1 MLTATGM
8 GCHSLSNKI
17 NTQVIRGDETV
28 AIAED
33 SAKATRAPQPSRW
46 RVPRLRA
53 GTLTLIVC
61 MAVIAWFV
69 LVPLSALLY
78 TAFAEDTPYGP
89 GAFTFE
95 NFVTAYTSRHLYLL
109 FWNSLVFA
117 VGTSIVTFILGLFV
131 AWVVE
136 RTDAPGKELWHS
148 LALMSFAIPGLLT
161 TMAWMLTLSPNIGWV
176 NAIIKDTLGP
186 QWVVNIY
193 SMGGMIWALSSHY
206 FPLAYLLLA
215 PAMRSLDLRME
226 EAASMSGAHSW
237 QTLFRVTLPLMR
249 PAILSTVLL
258 LFIRGMESYEVP
270 RLIGNPARIEV
281 FTTDIQR
288 AITGSTVQFGLASA
302 LSITLLVICMLAV
315 WLYSHATRNA
325 EAYATITGKGYK
337 PVAMALGPWR
347 WPVTLAIALMY
358 IATLGLPLLTL
369 VWQSLFKS
377 VAIPFMA
384 TTEPVSLHN
393 YEFILTYPIFLHA
406 VKTSILLGAMAASI
420 VVALTFVSAWIA
432 HRGGSTHG
440 WKLDALASSPIAV
453 PGVIVGASV
462 LFAYLMMP
470 WIPIYNTIWILL
482 VAYVTIY
489 LPYGMRFAT
498 SGIAQIHKELE
509 EAASVSGARPAQ
521 TFVRVLLPLLAPVMV
536 SAWLYIFVLAVR
548 ELGSSVFLIGPGT
561 HVLGTIALTMWEEGG
576 SYGAIS
582 ALGVIQ
588 ILPLLL
594 IVALLRWIEKRAVT
608 RYSEAAPET
617 DDETKP
623 INAPGRL

>member
-1 MLTATGM
+1 M
-8 GCHSLSNKI
+8 
-17 NTQVIRGDETV
+17 
-28 AIAED
+28 AIANG
-33 SAKATRAPQPSRW
+33 SIGAGPPAPQRAKGRWAPQPSS
-46 RVPRLRA
+46 LA
-53 GTLTLIVC
+53 LAVC
-61 MAVIAWFV
+61 AAIIAWFV
-69 LVPLSALLY
+69 LVPISALLY

-89 GAFTFE
+89 GGFTLE
-95 NFVTAYTSRHLYLL
+95 NFITAYSDPHLYRL

-117 VGTSIVTFILGLFV
+117 TGTSIATFALGLLV

-136 RTDAPGKELWHS
+136 RTDAPGRELWHS
-148 LALMSFAIPGLLT
+148 LALMSFAVPGLLT

-186 QWVVNIY
+186 AWVVNIY

-215 PAMRSLDLRME
+215 PAMRSLDIRME
-226 EAASMSGAHSW
+226 EASQMAGARSW
-237 QTLFRVTLPLMR
+237 ATLVRVTLPLMR

-258 LFIRGMESYEVP
+258 LFIRGLESYEVP

-302 LSITLLVICMLAV
+302 LSITLLVICFLAV
-315 WLYSHATRNA
+315 WLYSRATRNA
-325 EAYATITGKGYK
+325 EAFATITGKGYK
-337 PVAMALGPWR
+337 PVRMQLRAWR
-347 WPVTLAIALMY
+347 WPVAGAVALMY

-369 VWQSLFKS
+369 GWQSLYKS
-377 VAIPFMA
+377 VAIPFMPTA
-384 TTEPVSLHN
+384 DSVTFAN
-393 YEFILTYPIFLHA
+393 YDFILHYPIFLHA
-406 VKTSILLGAMAASI
+406 VRTSILLGAMAAS
-420 VVALTFVSAWIA
+420 VVVVLTFVSAWIA
-432 HRGGSTHG
+432 LRGGTTWG
-440 WKLDALASSPIAV
+440 WLIDALASSSIAV

-509 EAASVSGARPAQ
+509 EAAHVAGARPVQ
-521 TFVRVLLPLLAPVMV
+521 TFVRVLGPLLAPVMV
-536 SAWLYIFVLAVR
+536 SAWLYVFVLAVR

-576 SYGAIS
+576 SYGAIC

-588 ILPLLL
+588 IVPLLA
-594 IVALLRWIEKRAVT
+594 IVALLRWVEKRAVG
-608 RYSEAAPET
+608 RYNSGGGEDAADAKVEI
-617 DDETKP
+617 DTK
-623 INAPGRL
+623 ALARTGAAGSGT